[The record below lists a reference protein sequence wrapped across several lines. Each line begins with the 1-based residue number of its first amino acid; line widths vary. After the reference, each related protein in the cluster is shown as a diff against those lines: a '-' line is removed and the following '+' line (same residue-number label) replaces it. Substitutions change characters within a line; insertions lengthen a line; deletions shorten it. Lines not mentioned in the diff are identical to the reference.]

1 MNSSCFLCIIVQLA
15 AASSPAIA
23 QKSPRC
29 WKKDVRVE
37 CARLLQMIFFFRF
50 ESQIASRFC
59 CIEIGSYRFIR
70 RCCCWENAS
79 LLFYLLFFSF
89 LVFFCCLSFWGFY
102 FCFFPFRN
110 GSQHN
115 IALVA
120 MHGSNYLLLMDIPST
135 TRSDLFYRVESFFFF
150 LISFSISISSKVSL
164 SLLFCRCWYF
174 IDESRQSLKGVRM
187 RWGTTERE
195 RRQHLNISDAPEEKE
210 KRRKRKRIEALL
222 LLPNNAFNGGHQ

>member
-1 MNSSCFLCIIVQLA
+1 MLYRNRELSFYSTLLLLGKCISPFLSSF
-15 AASSPAIA
+15 
-23 QKSPRC
+23 
-29 WKKDVRVE
+29 
-37 CARLLQMIFFFRF
+37 
-50 ESQIASRFC
+50 
-59 CIEIGSYRFIR
+59 
-70 RCCCWENAS
+70 
-79 LLFYLLFFSF
+79 LFFSF

-150 LISFSISISSKVSL
+150 LISISISISSKVSL